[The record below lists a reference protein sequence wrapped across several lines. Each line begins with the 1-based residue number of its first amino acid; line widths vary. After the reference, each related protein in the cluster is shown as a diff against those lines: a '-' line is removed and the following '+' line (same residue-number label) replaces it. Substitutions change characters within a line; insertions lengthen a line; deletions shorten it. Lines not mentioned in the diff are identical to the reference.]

1 MRARSDRL
9 IVPKKKS
16 FLLRI
21 DQKVYVELE
30 RWAADELRSVN
41 AQMEYLLR
49 RALQQEGRV
58 KKPK

>member
-1 MRARSDRL
+1 
-9 IVPKKKS
+9 VPKKKA

-21 DQKVYVELE
+21 DQKIYLELE
-30 RWAADELRSVN
+30 RWAVDELRSVN

-58 KKPK
+58 RKPR